1 MNNDIEE
8 LKKHIQ
14 SLTDEKLLALLEEST
29 KVYTAAAINIAQE
42 EAQRRGGLESIKQ
55 RISQIQENEN
65 EEQEIQKKSH
75 LASVYSFLVH
85 FFSSLVPPKKRY
97 ERYPLIYVIATIL
110 RVLALFLAAVGVITI
125 VILIF
130 NILIGRFE
138 TGIVLLLSLL
148 YIGIA
153 WVILLAIS
161 EILQIL
167 VDIEKNTRQ
176 SNESLSRMIK

>member
-29 KVYTAAAINIAQE
+29 NVYTEAAINIAQE

-55 RISQIQENEN
+55 RINQIQE
-65 EEQEIQKKSH
+65 KSH
-75 LASVYSFLVH
+75 LASACSFLVH
-85 FFSSLVPPKKRY
+85 FFSSLVPQKERY